1 MPYAFFLCPQIQE
14 NGGEIFLQKK
24 TAEAAFELQSVL
36 YFFSSS
42 EEATFSLGAFF
53 FRYSK

>member
-1 MPYAFFLCPQIQE
+1 MLYAFSIPANSGKRRRNLPA
-14 NGGEIFLQKK
+14 KK